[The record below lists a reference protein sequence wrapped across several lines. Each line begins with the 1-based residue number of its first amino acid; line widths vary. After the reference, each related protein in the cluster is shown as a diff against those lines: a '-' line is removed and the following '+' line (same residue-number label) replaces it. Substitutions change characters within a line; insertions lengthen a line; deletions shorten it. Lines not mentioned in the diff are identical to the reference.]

1 MLRQQLI
8 KLNKKVI
15 ETWQFEPIREGEKT
29 FGTLKWAIAY
39 NNYVWSITNYW

>member
-15 ETWQFEPIREGEKT
+15 ETRQFEPIQEGEKT
-29 FGTLKWAIAY
+29 FGTLK
-39 NNYVWSITNYW
+39 